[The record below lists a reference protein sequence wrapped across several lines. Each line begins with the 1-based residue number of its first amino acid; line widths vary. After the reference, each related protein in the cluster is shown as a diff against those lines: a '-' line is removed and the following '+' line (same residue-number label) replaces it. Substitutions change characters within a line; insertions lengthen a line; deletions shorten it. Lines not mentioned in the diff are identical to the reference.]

1 MGTLG
6 RKKTY
11 RLRAVESAILGLAR
25 SASGVSSPAETAYHS
40 RWFWSVRRRAPVRPT
55 IAVAA
60 VVSLIAAVFTS
71 PPASAQSVEE
81 FYKSHPVTIM
91 VGFNV
96 GNIYDTVMRT
106 VARHIGKH
114 IPGNP
119 TVIPVNRPGAGS
131 LAAANQVF
139 NASPRDGTV
148 IGVFNRSIPT
158 EPLLGSSGAAKF
170 DATKF
175 TWIGNVGNEVSVCV
189 TRRETG
195 AKTWNDMITKT
206 MQVAVTSTSADTG
219 VYPLLMNNMF
229 GAKLKLV
236 TGYQGGADMTLAL
249 ERGEVDGRCGWSLG
263 GIKTSRPSWL
273 KDGRVNFPVQL
284 GLRGSPDL
292 AGIPLI
298 MDQAANDQQR
308 RILKLV
314 ISRQELAYAFAAPP
328 DLPDDRTRTLRTAF
342 DRTMKDAE
350 FLAEADK
357 MAIEVS
363 AMTGADVERLMKE
376 IYETPADLVAE
387 ARRVISP

>member
-1 MGTLG
+1 
-6 RKKTY
+6 
-11 RLRAVESAILGLAR
+11 V
-25 SASGVSSPAETAYHS
+25 
-40 RWFWSVRRRAPVRPT
+40 
-55 IAVAA
+55 
-60 VVSLIAAVFTS
+60 
-71 PPASAQSVEE
+71 
-81 FYKSHPVTIM
+81 

-96 GNIYDTVMRT
+96 GNIYDTVMRA

-158 EPLLGSSGAAKF
+158 EPLLGSNAAAKF

-195 AKTWNDMITKT
+195 AKTWSDMITKP

-219 VYPLLMNNMF
+219 VYPLLLNNMF
-229 GAKLKLV
+229 GAKLRLV

-273 KDGRVNFPVQL
+273 RDGQVNFPVQI

-308 RILKLV
+308 RTLKLI

-328 DLPDDRTRTLRTAF
+328 DLPDDRAKALRTAF
-342 DRTMKDAE
+342 DRTMKDPE

-357 MAIEVS
+357 MGIEVS
-363 AMTGADVERLMKE
+363 AMTGGDVDRLMKE

>member
-1 MGTLG
+1 
-6 RKKTY
+6 
-11 RLRAVESAILGLAR
+11 
-25 SASGVSSPAETAYHS
+25 
-40 RWFWSVRRRAPVRPT
+40 VRRT
-55 IAVAA
+55 IAAVAA
-60 VVSLIAAVFTS
+60 IASFLAS

-81 FYKSHPVTIM
+81 FYKSRSVTII

-96 GNIYDTVMRT
+96 GNIYDTVTRT
-106 VARHIGKH
+106 VARHIGRH

-158 EPLLGSSGAAKF
+158 EPLLGSSSAAKF

-175 TWIGNVGNEVSVCV
+175 TWIGNVGNEV
-189 TRRETG
+189 T
-195 AKTWNDMITKT
+195 A
-206 MQVAVTSTSADTG
+206 TSTSADTG
-219 VYPLLMNNMF
+219 VYPLLLNNMF

-263 GIKTSRPSWL
+263 GIKTARPSWL
-273 KDGRVNFPVQL
+273 KDGPIHIPVQL

-298 MDQAANDQQR
+298 MDMAANDQQR
-308 RILKLV
+308 RTLKL
-314 ISRQELAYAFAAPP
+314 ILSRQELAYAFAAPP
-328 DLPDDRTRTLRTAF
+328 DVPEDRAKALRTAF
-342 DRTMKDAE
+342 DRTMKDPE
-350 FLAEADK
+350 FLSEADK
-357 MAIEVS
+357 TGIEV
-363 AMTGADVERLMKE
+363 AGMTGSDVDRLMKE
-376 IYETPADLVAE
+376 LYETPADLVAE
-387 ARRVISP
+387 ARRVITP

>member
-1 MGTLG
+1 VT
-6 RKKTY
+6 R
-11 RLRAVESAILGLAR
+11 
-25 SASGVSSPAETAYHS
+25 
-40 RWFWSVRRRAPVRPT
+40 T
-55 IAVAA
+55 IAAVAA
-60 VVSLIAAVFTS
+60 IASLLAS
-71 PPASAQSVEE
+71 PAASAQSIEE
-81 FYKSHPVTIM
+81 FYKSRSVTIM

-96 GNIYDTVMRT
+96 GNIYDTVMRA

-195 AKTWNDMITKT
+195 AKTWNDMITKP

-219 VYPLLMNNMF
+219 VYPLLLNNMF

-263 GIKTSRPSWL
+263 GIKTARPTWL
-273 KDGRVNFPVQL
+273 KDGPINFPVQL
-284 GLRGSPDL
+284 GLRSVRRGVEHGRI
-292 AGIPLI
+292 AG
-298 MDQAANDQQR
+298 AARRERPWHTATRRTLDGVNDVSHRMGRSRAEIVRCGPPGLRHGFERFHVRVRQVR
-308 RILKLV
+308 ALRIKVRLGA
-314 ISRQELAYAFAAPP
+314 IELADVKFVGHPAAIGVFG
-328 DLPDDRTRTLRTAF
+328 L
-342 DRTMKDAE
+342 
-350 FLAEADK
+350 
-357 MAIEVS
+357 V
-363 AMTGADVERLMKE
+363 GARQNQ
-376 IYETPADLVAE
+376 
-387 ARRVISP
+387 

>member
-1 MGTLG
+1 M
-6 RKKTY
+6 KI
-11 RLRAVESAILGLAR
+11 AAA
-25 SASGVSSPAETAYHS
+25 A
-40 RWFWSVRRRAPVRPT
+40 
-55 IAVAA
+55 IAV
-60 VVSLIAAVFTS
+60 SLTAHH
-71 PPASAQSVEE
+71 PASAQSVEE
-81 FYKSHPVTIM
+81 FYKSRPVTIM

-158 EPLLGSSGAAKF
+158 EPLLGSSAAAKF

-189 TRRETG
+189 ARKQTEVR
-195 AKTWNDMITKT
+195 TWADFISKP

-219 VYPLLMNNMF
+219 VYPLLLNNMF

-249 ERGEVDGRCGWSLG
+249 ERSEVDGRCGWSLG
-263 GIKTSRPSWL
+263 GIKTGRPTWL
-273 KDGRVNFPVQL
+273 KDGPVNIVVQL

-292 AGIPLI
+292 AGVPLI
-298 MDQAANDQQR
+298 MDQAKNDQQR
-308 RILKLV
+308 RTLSLI
-314 ISRQELAYAFAAPP
+314 ISRQELAYTFAAPP
-328 DLPDDRTRTLRTAF
+328 DLPDDRTKALRSAF
-342 DRTMKDAE
+342 DRTMKDPE
-350 FLAEADK
+350 FLAE
-357 MAIEVS
+357 IEKTGVDV
-363 AMTGADVERLMKE
+363 APMTGGEVDRLMKE

>member
-1 MGTLG
+1 M
-6 RKKTY
+6 K
-11 RLRAVESAILGLAR
+11 I
-25 SASGVSSPAETAYHS
+25 
-40 RWFWSVRRRAPVRPT
+40 AP
-55 IAVAA
+55 AVAA
-60 VVSLIAAVFTS
+60 AALLAS
-71 PPASAQSVEE
+71 HPASAQPVEE
-81 FYKSHPVTIM
+81 FYKSRAVTII

-158 EPLLGSSGAAKF
+158 EPLLGSSSSAKF

-189 TRRETG
+189 ARKQTG
-195 AKTWNDMITKT
+195 VRTWDDFINKPI
-206 MQVAVTSTSADTG
+206 QVAATSTSADTG
-219 VYPLLMNNMF
+219 VYPLLLNNMF

-263 GIKTSRPSWL
+263 GIKTARPAWL
-273 KDGRVNFPVQL
+273 KDGPINFPVQL
-284 GLRGSPDL
+284 GLRSSPDL
-292 AGIPLI
+292 AGVPLI
-298 MDQAANDQQR
+298 LDQAKNDQQR
-308 RILKLV
+308 RTLKL
-314 ISRQELAYAFAAPP
+314 IMSRQELAYTFAAPP
-328 DLPDDRTRTLRTAF
+328 ELPDDRTAALRAAF
-342 DRTMKDAE
+342 DRTMKDPE
-350 FLAEADK
+350 FLAEAEK
-357 MAIEVS
+357 QGIEVA
-363 AMTGADVERLMKE
+363 AMTGAEVDRLMKE
-376 IYETPADLVAE
+376 IYETPAHLVAE

>member
-1 MGTLG
+1 M
-6 RKKTY
+6 KT
-11 RLRAVESAILGLAR
+11 
-25 SASGVSSPAETAYHS
+25 
-40 RWFWSVRRRAPVRPT
+40 
-55 IAVAA
+55 AA
-60 VVSLIAAVFTS
+60 IAAVALLLAV

-81 FYKSHPVTIM
+81 FYKSHPVTMM

-139 NASPRDGTV
+139 NTSPRDGTV

-158 EPLLGSSGAAKF
+158 EPLLGVSSAAKF

-189 TRRETG
+189 TRRQTD
-195 AKTWNDMITKT
+195 AKTWRDLISKPL
-206 MQVAVTSTSADTG
+206 QVAVTSTSADTG
-219 VYPLLMNNMF
+219 VYPLLLNNMF

-249 ERGEVDGRCGWSLG
+249 ERGEVDARCGWSLG
-263 GIKTSRPSWL
+263 GIKTARPTWL
-273 KDGRVNFPVQL
+273 KDGPINIPVQL

-292 AGIPLI
+292 AGVPADHGHG
-298 MDQAANDQQR
+298 DQRAATPDLEAHYQPTGTGLCVCRAARDAGGSDKGAANR
-308 RILKLV
+308 VR
-314 ISRQELAYAFAAPP
+314 
-328 DLPDDRTRTLRTAF
+328 PDDEGSRVPRPKPKR
-342 DRTMKDAE
+342 
-350 FLAEADK
+350 
-357 MAIEVS
+357 S
-363 AMTGADVERLMKE
+363 GSRL
-376 IYETPADLVAE
+376 P
-387 ARRVISP
+387 P

>member
-1 MGTLG
+1 M
-6 RKKTY
+6 
-11 RLRAVESAILGLAR
+11 
-25 SASGVSSPAETAYHS
+25 
-40 RWFWSVRRRAPVRPT
+40 RRT
-55 IAVAA
+55 IAALAA
-60 VVSLIAAVFTS
+60 VGPLLAS
-71 PPASAQSVEE
+71 PPAFAQSVEE

-96 GNIYDTVMRT
+96 GNIYDTVMRA
-106 VARHIGKH
+106 VARHIGKQ

-139 NASPRDGTV
+139 NASARDGTV

-158 EPLLGSSGAAKF
+158 EPLLGVSAAAKF

-189 TRRETG
+189 ARKQVDV
-195 AKTWNDMITKT
+195 KTWNDFITKPI
-206 MQVAVTSTSADTG
+206 QVAVTSTSADTG
-219 VYPLLMNNMF
+219 VYPLLLNNMF
-229 GAKLKLV
+229 GARLKLV

-263 GIKTSRPSWL
+263 GIKTARPTWL
-273 KDGRVNFPVQL
+273 KDGPINIPVQF
-284 GLRGSPDL
+284 GSRRSPDL

-298 MDQAANDQQR
+298 MDLAANDQQR
-308 RILKLV
+308 RILKLI
-314 ISRQELAYAFAAPP
+314 ISRQDLAYTFAAPP
-328 DLPDDRTRTLRTAF
+328 DMPPDRTAALRTAF
-342 DRTMKDAE
+342 DRTMKDPDFLGEAE
-350 FLAEADK
+350 K
-357 MAIEVS
+357 MGVEV
-363 AMTGADVERLMKE
+363 APMTGAEVDRLMKE

>member
-1 MGTLG
+1 M
-6 RKKTY
+6 RAIATY
-11 RLRAVESAILGLAR
+11 AAVASLLA
-25 SASGVSSPAETAYHS
+25 SPAAY
-40 RWFWSVRRRAPVRPT
+40 
-55 IAVAA
+55 
-60 VVSLIAAVFTS
+60 
-71 PPASAQSVEE
+71 AQSVEE
-81 FYKSHPVTIM
+81 FYKSHSVTMM

-96 GNIYDTVMRT
+96 GNIYDTMMRT

-119 TVIPVNRPGAGS
+119 TVISVNRPGAGS
-131 LAAANQVF
+131 LAAANQIF

-158 EPLLGSSGAAKF
+158 EPLLGSSAAAKF

-189 TRRETG
+189 ARKQTDVR
-195 AKTWNDMITKT
+195 TWSDFITKPI
-206 MQVAVTSTSADTG
+206 QVAVTSTSADTG
-219 VYPLLMNNMF
+219 VYPLLLNNMF

-263 GIKTSRPSWL
+263 GIKTARPTWL
-273 KDGRVNFPVQL
+273 KDGPINIPVQL

-298 MDQAANDQQR
+298 MDMAKNEQQR
-308 RILKLV
+308 RILKLIV
-314 ISRQELAYAFAAPP
+314 SRQELAYTFAAPP
-328 DLPDDRTRTLRTAF
+328 ELPADRTATLRTAF
-342 DRTMKDAE
+342 DRTMKDPE
-350 FLAEADK
+350 FLGEAEKIGIDVAA
-357 MAIEVS
+357 MNGAEV
-363 AMTGADVERLMKE
+363 DRLMKE
-376 IYETPADLVAE
+376 IYATPADLVAE